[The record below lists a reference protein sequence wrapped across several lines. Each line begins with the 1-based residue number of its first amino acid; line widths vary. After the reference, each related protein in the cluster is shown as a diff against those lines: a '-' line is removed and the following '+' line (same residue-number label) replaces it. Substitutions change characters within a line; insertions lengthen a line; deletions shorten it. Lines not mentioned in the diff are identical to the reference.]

1 MNLQLIKLKAEERKY
16 PGGIKGL
23 AKVAGMTEA
32 NLHRCV
38 RENKIQAQD
47 LEKIANALGIK
58 VGYFFDEEITEHITA
73 TGQRGV
79 AAHQVNTVDNSVKG
93 CDENGKVKELEAQVV
108 KLQGK
113 LLDAQAEI
121 ITLMKERR

>member
-1 MNLQLIKLKAEERKY
+1 MNISKLNSLIDGESIMKAKIIKLT
-16 PGGIKGL
+16 GISRPTLDSILDGNDF
-23 AKVAGMTEA
+23 KVS
-32 NLHRCV
+32 N
-38 RENKIQAQD
+38 
-47 LEKIANALGIK
+47 LEKIANALNIK

-79 AAHQVNTVDNSVKG
+79 AAHQVNTVDNSVQG

-108 KLQGK
+108 ELQGK

-121 ITLMKERR
+121 ITLMKERK